1 MESKIEEMRVTAL
14 KLLAHLPADELAY
27 RNSEIERLLREYD
40 FSIDIEDIAV
50 NNPVHILINYL
61 ESFIEQEKSDRIEAE
76 WFAALALYLISHLE
90 DHDNDE
96 AYCHFVWHALNTAV
110 VSDERAEIIQYRKD
124 AQAALT

>member
-27 RNSEIERLLREYD
+27 RNCEIERLLREYD
-40 FSIDIEDIAV
+40 FSIDIEDIAI
-50 NNPVHILINYL
+50 NNPVHIVINYL
-61 ESFIEQEKSDRIEAE
+61 ESFVEQEKSDRIEAE

-90 DHDNDE
+90 DHDDDE